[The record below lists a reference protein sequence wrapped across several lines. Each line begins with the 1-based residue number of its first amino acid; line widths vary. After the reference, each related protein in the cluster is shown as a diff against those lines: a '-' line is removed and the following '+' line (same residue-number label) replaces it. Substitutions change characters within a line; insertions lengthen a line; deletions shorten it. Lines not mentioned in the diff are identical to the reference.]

1 MRRVTKE
8 GAAPVPNIEAGSFG
22 LAIAFLAPGTV
33 GLWGIGQHVP
43 TIREWFG
50 ATAQTQAT
58 AGGFLFVLLASMAVG
73 LFLSGLRQEILD
85 RLFLGKVLKIRRP
98 VLDEKK
104 LTRPDVLAAV
114 RFSAENLYRYYQFYA
129 NMAFALTFAYVA
141 WLAHDWGWSPWR
153 VVGFGSLLLS
163 IVVLIM
169 SATYSLKRYHESLE
183 GIFAD

>member
-1 MRRVTKE
+1 M
-8 GAAPVPNIEAGSFG
+8 PNIEAGSFG

-33 GLWGIGQHVP
+33 GLWGIGLYVP

-50 ATAQTQAT
+50 ATAQSQAT

-85 RLFLGKVLKIRRP
+85 RLLFERTLKIRRP
-98 VLDEKK
+98 VPSKN
-104 LTRPDVLAAV
+104 RLAQPEVIAAI
-114 RFSAENLYRYYQFYA
+114 RFSAESFYRYYQFYA
-129 NMAFALTFAYVA
+129 NMAFALAFAYVA
-141 WLAHDWGWSPWR
+141 WLVHDWGWSPTR
-153 VVGFGSLLLS
+153 YAGVGLLLLS

-169 SATYSLKRYHESLE
+169 SATYSLRRYYESLE